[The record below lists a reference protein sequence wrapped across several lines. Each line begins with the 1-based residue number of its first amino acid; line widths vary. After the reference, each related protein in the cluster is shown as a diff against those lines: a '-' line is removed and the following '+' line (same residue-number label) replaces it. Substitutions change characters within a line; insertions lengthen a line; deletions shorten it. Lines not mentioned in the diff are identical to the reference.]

1 MMFDLL
7 DLSMSERTTGRQ
19 GILLPISLARG
30 MMRMA
35 SLLDA
40 SPHDIVCCLKTCKEN
55 AVSLKAEGVWKEKG
69 RREGAG
75 EEGREKEG
83 HWGGEGEEG
92 TKDTRR

>member
-1 MMFDLL
+1 MFDLL

-69 RREGAG
+69 RREG
-75 EEGREKEG
+75 EPGRSQRKRSG
-83 HWGGEGEEG
+83 RG
-92 TKDTRR
+92 